1 MVCDCGISWSMIRS
15 GFSYFFKCKVKNS
28 DLLAFYRHDLS
39 IFNHFPKI
47 LIDKKKKKKKRQRRK
62 ITNYGIMLKK
72 TTFSESR

>member
-28 DLLAFYRHDLS
+28 NLLAFYRHDLS

-47 LIDKKKKKKKRQRRK
+47 LIDKKTQKNARGEKSQ
-62 ITNYGIMLKK
+62 TM
-72 TTFSESR
+72 ESC